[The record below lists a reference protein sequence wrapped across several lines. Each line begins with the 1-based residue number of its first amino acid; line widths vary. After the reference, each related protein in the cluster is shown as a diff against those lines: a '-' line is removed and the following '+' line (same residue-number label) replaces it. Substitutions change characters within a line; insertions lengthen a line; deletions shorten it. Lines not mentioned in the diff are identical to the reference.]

1 MELLSVNKLTASFG
15 DSLVLHSLNFSLSEG
30 AVLGV
35 VGESGCG
42 KTTLLRSIM
51 ALRAQN
57 AKFSGSVHFMDC
69 DMLKLTDKEL
79 QNIRGNEI
87 AMIPQNA
94 SLAMDPVKTVSALF
108 YETVKVHNRHIK
120 RRQTDAQAAELMRR
134 LHLEEP
140 ERILRSYPFEL
151 SGGMGQRVMIAAS
164 MMNQPRLLL
173 ADEPTSAL
181 DGAAQ
186 KMVLQELDRLKREF
200 QVSMILVSHNLGV
213 VASLAD
219 EIAVMKDGDI
229 VEIGAKDDI
238 LQHPEQDYTKQ
249 LIAAVPALK

>member
-1 MELLSVNKLTASFG
+1 
-15 DSLVLHSLNFSLSEG
+15 
-30 AVLGV
+30 
-35 VGESGCG
+35 
-42 KTTLLRSIM
+42 
-51 ALRAQN
+51 
-57 AKFSGSVHFMDC
+57 
-69 DMLKLTDKEL
+69 MLKLTDKEL

>member
-1 MELLSVNKLTASFG
+1 MELLSVDNLTVSFG
-15 DSLVLHSLNFSLSEG
+15 DSEVVHHQNLSLSEG
-30 AVLGV
+30 TVLGI

-51 ALRAQN
+51 ALRPQN
-57 AKFSGSVHFMDC
+57 AKLSGSVRFMGRDI
-69 DMLKLTDKEL
+69 LQAEEKEL
-79 QNIRGNEI
+79 RNIRGNEI

-94 SLAMDPVKTVSALF
+94 ILAMDPTKTISALF
-108 YETVKVHNRHIK
+108 YETVKVHNRHAK
-120 RRQTDAQAAELMRR
+120 RSQTDAQAAELMQR

-181 DGAAQ
+181 DGTAQ
-186 KMVLQELDRLKREF
+186 KMVLQVLDRLKEEF

-219 EIAVMKDGDI
+219 EIAVMKDGTI
-229 VEIGAKDDI
+229 VETGTKDDI
-238 LQHPEQDYTKQ
+238 LRHPEQEYTRK